1 MMRPFVLVYGT
12 KDASMTDF
20 LRHTATQEA
29 LRWWLIGNGS
39 TEVLP
44 DTEVADS
51 VVASRNLVLFG
62 GPAENSISRRI
73 AHALP
78 VQTRNGHMFVG
89 ADDLGDS
96 LAAMFVFPNPL
107 NPECL
112 ALVRMGTDS
121 EYTRLASFWG
131 IMSSSAGIPDFMV
144 FDKRV
149 RRYGWAGV
157 RAAGFFGPDWN
168 LDPAS
173 MYRQE

>member
-1 MMRPFVLVYGT
+1 
-12 KDASMTDF
+12 MTDF

-44 DTEVADS
+44 DTEVTDS
-51 VVASRNLVLFG
+51 IVASRNLVLLG
-62 GPAENSISRRI
+62 GPAENALSHRI

-96 LAAMFVFPNPL
+96 LAAMLVFPNPL
-107 NPECL
+107 SPKHL
-112 ALVRMGTDS
+112 ILGRMGTDA
-121 EYTRLASFWG
+121 EQTRLASFWG

-173 MYRQE
+173 MYLQE